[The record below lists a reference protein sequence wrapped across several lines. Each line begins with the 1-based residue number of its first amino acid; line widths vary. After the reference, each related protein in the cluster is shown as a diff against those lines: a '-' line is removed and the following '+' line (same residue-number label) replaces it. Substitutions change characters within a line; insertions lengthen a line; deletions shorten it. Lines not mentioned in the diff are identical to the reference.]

1 MKTRYDRAMRLVIL
15 LSAAVSICTKADT
28 SSPSLNINISGTVV
42 ANACTVND
50 GNPVTVEFGAVPVNQ
65 IDVTSQDVQLNLTCD
80 TPPTG
85 TVSMEI
91 NGTASAFDTRALAT
105 DVDGLGIILGSK
117 GSTQYGVLDLNT
129 FYEVDKTFGLTAKT
143 GTFTLHAS
151 LTSDGKNQFTG
162 GEFNASATL
171 VIQVS

>member
-1 MKTRYDRAMRLVIL
+1 MPVL
-15 LSAAVSICTKADT
+15 LAGLLLAAVPGARAGT

-50 GNPVTVEFGAVPVNQ
+50 GNPVIVEFGNVPVNQ
-65 IDVTSQDVQLNLTCD
+65 INVTGQDISLTLTCD

-85 TVSMEI
+85 TVAMEI
-91 NGTASAFDTRALAT
+91 NGTASAFDAQALAT
-105 DVDGLGIILGSK
+105 DVSGLGIVLGSK
-117 GSTQYGVLDLNT
+117 GTTQYGVLDLNT
-129 FYEVDKTFGLTAKT
+129 FYEVDKAFGLTAKT

-151 LTSDGKNQFTG
+151 LTSDGKSQFTG

-171 VIQVS
+171 VMQVS